1 MDRLCRPR
9 YGQKVKLP
17 YYSAMRTIGFY
28 VSPGFQML
36 DLAGPACAFE
46 AANNQLESPVYRIN
60 VFAAE
65 EGAVVNSLGM
75 HTAAAALDHAVLDTL
90 IVIAGPIEPPL
101 SAGALNRIVE
111 ASGRCRR
118 VASVC
123 VGAFTLAAAGLL
135 DGRRATTHWRYA
147 ARLQREYPAVRVEV
161 DRIFCRDGSVWTS
174 AGITAGIDLALALI
188 EDDHGFAVAKGVAQ
202 HLVVYHRRHGGQSQF
217 AASVDLAPK
226 NDRIAAA
233 LGYARDHIAEP
244 LTVERLAESAG
255 MSLRQFTRAFRT
267 QTGTTPA
274 HVVERLRTDLARGR
288 LETTT
293 EPVECIAEAVGFG
306 DAENMRRAFIRMYG
320 QPPQSIRR
328 AIRG

>member
-1 MDRLCRPR
+1 MGAID
-9 YGQKVKLP
+9 
-17 YYSAMRTIGFY
+17 FF

-36 DLAGPACAFE
+36 DFAGPAGAFE
-46 AANNQLESPVYRIN
+46 AANDQLEGLAYRLS
-60 VFAAE
+60 VLAAD
-65 EGAVVNSLGM
+65 EGTVTNSLGIA
-75 HTAAAALDHAVLDTL
+75 TAAASLDDAVLDTL
-90 IVIAGPIEPPL
+90 VVVGGRIDPPL
-101 SAGALNRIVE
+101 SADTLSRLVE
-111 ASGRCRR
+111 ASRRCRR

-123 VGAFTLAAAGLL
+123 TGAFVLAAAGLL

-147 ARLQREYPAVRVEV
+147 ARLQREYPSIRVEA
-161 DRIFCRDGSVWTS
+161 DRIFCRDGNVWTS

-188 EDDHGFAVAKGVAQ
+188 EEDHGFAIAKGVAQ

-233 LGYARDHIAEP
+233 LGYARDHIAEV

-255 MSLRQFTRAFRT
+255 MSLRQFTRAFRA

-274 HVVERLRTDLARGR
+274 RVVERLRTDLARGR
-288 LETTT
+288 IETTI
-293 EPVECIAEAVGFG
+293 EPVECIAQAVGFG
-306 DAENMRRAFIRMYG
+306 DAENMRRAFIRIYG

-328 AIRG
+328 TIRN